1 MRIDADSLDVVSIQD
16 LEEAMSQKKLS
27 SFLESMG
34 ISTEDVWTLFMI
46 MDNDQTGLV
55 NLEEFVRGGMQGDR
69 GMGCAIGWVVVWKS
83 LQIITVSQ
91 ALFLKISLQEHEA

>member
-1 MRIDADSLDVVSIQD
+1 
-16 LEEAMSQKKLS
+16 MSQKKLS

-55 NLEEFVRGGMQGDR
+55 NLEEFVSGGMQGMQGYR

-83 LQIITVSQ
+83 LQIITVSH
-91 ALFLKISLQEHEA
+91 ALFLKNNLAARA

>member
-1 MRIDADSLDVVSIQD
+1 
-16 LEEAMSQKKLS
+16 MSQKKLS

-55 NLEEFVRGGMQGDR
+55 NLEEFVSGEDGD
-69 GMGCAIGWVVVWKS
+69 GMGGWDASDAPPAGKP
-83 LQIITVSQ
+83 LQIMTVLQ
-91 ALFLKISLQEHEA
+91 AFFKTDIAEHEA